1 MSKGLQAA
9 LRGRFVSLESDVP
22 DLEGG
27 EGTVV
32 VDQDQLDEDGMQVEG
47 VETVEGDM
55 LEMDDATDEVVDSV
69 DAGEEMEEVS
79 AGLEAFLDEARAG
92 AQAGGWTK
100 GEARAYQLGL
110 ECLLNRVGASAGAVM
125 ASFESFDTQRSRL
138 DQTVSV
144 ENRIKEALRSL
155 WDGIKNM
162 LSKMYAFFHKWYMRL
177 LETTGRLQKR
187 AKAIKAAAEK
197 RSGAA
202 KEKTVKV
209 SVLRQ
214 LHVGKSMPSGGEL
227 VAFIKTLGG
236 IMESATSDRL
246 ASEFKNTSSTE
257 IEGLIKTAEDNATV
271 NTATF
276 DAVAKPLMTLGG
288 KVTGGTTPTD
298 KAISDYKAGDDV
310 VGAVSAPMPGGQIF
324 VYVTTD
330 DPASKDTATIDD
342 YRARGS
348 KTKLMLADVGGKKVE
363 VDATKEV
370 KTLSLSDI
378 VAICDAVIDA
388 LQYPINY
395 KSGYAKYESALK
407 DSFKKMEKAANSNV
421 DGEDDAAK
429 TAGKAARAY
438 ISAMSAAQRNMT
450 NAINASINYSVNV
463 CRASVAYANSSLGQY
478 SK

>member
-55 LEMDDATDEVVDSV
+55 LEMDDASDEVVDSV

-110 ECLLNRVGASAGAVM
+110 ECLLNRVGATAGAVM
-125 ASFESFDTQRSRL
+125 PSFESFDTQRTRL

-155 WDGIKNM
+155 WEGIKNM
-162 LSKMYAFFHKWYMRL
+162 LSKMYAFFHKWYMKL
-177 LETTGRLQKR
+177 LESTGRLQKR

-197 RSGAA
+197 RSGSA
-202 KEKTVKV
+202 KEKKIKV
-209 SVLRQ
+209 SVFRQ
-214 LHVGKSMPSGGEL
+214 LHVGKTMPSGGEL
-227 VAFIKTLGG
+227 VTKIKLLGSVMETATSERLGG
-236 IMESATSDRL
+236 EFGTSLGTIVDDFEKSSSENAADVTINSDAIGKMRKQILDIATKALGAAPNADATTADKYKSGEAVVAA
-246 ASEFKNTSSTE
+246 ASGE
-257 IEGLIKTAEDNATV
+257 
-271 NTATF
+271 
-276 DAVAKPLMTLGG
+276 
-288 KVTGGTTPTD
+288 
-298 KAISDYKAGDDV
+298 
-310 VGAVSAPMPGGQIF
+310 MPGGMVF
-324 VYVTTD
+324 VYSTHN
-330 DPASKDTATIDD
+330 AGATIDD
-342 YRARGS
+342 LKANGN
-348 KTKLMLADVGGKKVE
+348 KTKLVVTDKDAKKVE

-370 KTLSLSDI
+370 ATLSLSDI
-378 VAICDAVIDA
+378 IAVCDATIDA

-395 KSGYAKYESALK
+395 KSGYAKYERALK
-407 DSFKKMEKAANSNV
+407 DNFKKLEKLANSNV
-421 DGEDDAAK
+421 DETDDAK
-429 TAGKAARAY
+429 KGYGKNIRAA
-438 ISAMSAAQRNMT
+438 ISATSAKQRNTT
-450 NAINASINYSVNV
+450 NAINAVINYGVNV